1 MKEVYVKNADGD
13 LECVIVTDEVAEL
26 LETFQREEQSYAR
39 KIRKRRQKA
48 GGADISYEDWIG
60 SYSFEDGL
68 LNELL
73 MESLFSSLTEKERRR
88 VILYYLEGYTYAEI
102 ARIENKSIMSVYGSV
117 ANAIR
122 KMRGRI

>member
-13 LECVIVTDEVAEL
+13 LECVVVTDEVAEL
-26 LETFQREEQSYAR
+26 LETFRREEQSYAR

-60 SYSFEDGL
+60 SYSFEDRL

-73 MESLFSSLTEKERRR
+73 MESLFRSLTEKERRR

-122 KMRGRI
+122 KMRNWI

>member
-13 LECVIVTDEVAEL
+13 LECVIVTDEVADL

-60 SYSFEDGL
+60 SYSFEDKL

-73 MESLFSSLTEKERRR
+73 IESLFRSLTEKERRR

-117 ANAIR
+117 TSALR
-122 KMRGRI
+122 KMRGWI